1 MKMDFSHMN
10 LEYLIQVRDL
20 SKQDPQLAAV
30 LLDIPDEM
38 ACMLAELSPHQLTQ
52 ILHIKLPL
60 VIPRQ
65 EAWWWSRLFTA
76 LRDGRSEEIEA
87 IVEHASLLVVP

>member
-1 MKMDFSHMN
+1 MKMDFSQVN
-10 LEYLIQVRDL
+10 LEYLIQARDL
-20 SKQDPQLAAV
+20 TREDPTLAAV

-52 ILHIKLPL
+52 ILQIKPPL

-65 EAWWWSRLFTA
+65 EAWC
-76 LRDGRSEEIEA
+76 
-87 IVEHASLLVVP
+87 

>member
-1 MKMDFSHMN
+1 MKMDFSQVN
-10 LEYLIQVRDL
+10 LEYLIQARDL
-20 SKQDPQLAAV
+20 SKQDPALAPV

-38 ACMLAELSPHQLTQ
+38 ACMLPELSPHQLTQ
-52 ILHIKLPL
+52 ILQIKPPL

-76 LRDGRSEEIEA
+76 LRDGRPEEIET
-87 IVEHASLLVVP
+87 IVEQASLLVVR